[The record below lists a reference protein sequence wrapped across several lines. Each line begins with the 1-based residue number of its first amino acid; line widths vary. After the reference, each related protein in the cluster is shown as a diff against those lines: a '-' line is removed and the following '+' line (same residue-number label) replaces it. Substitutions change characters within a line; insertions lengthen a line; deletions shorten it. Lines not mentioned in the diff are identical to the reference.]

1 MDAEVVS
8 ITQER
13 SCRAQLGNEVLV
25 VFPED
30 SAHLVSLGDK
40 LRFIDLALDADV
52 RVLNVTTGDSF
63 VVHIAANNVHD
74 LRLHAQ
80 HGGSRTPSPERLRA
94 S

>member
-1 MDAEVVS
+1 MVS

-13 SCRAQLGNEVLV
+13 SCRARLRNEVLV
-25 VFPED
+25 VFPEV
-30 SAHLVSLGDK
+30 SAHPVNLSDK

-52 RVLNVTTGDSF
+52 RVLNITTGDSF

-74 LRLHAQ
+74 LRLPAQ
-80 HGGSRTPSPERLRA
+80 HGGSRTPSPTRLRG